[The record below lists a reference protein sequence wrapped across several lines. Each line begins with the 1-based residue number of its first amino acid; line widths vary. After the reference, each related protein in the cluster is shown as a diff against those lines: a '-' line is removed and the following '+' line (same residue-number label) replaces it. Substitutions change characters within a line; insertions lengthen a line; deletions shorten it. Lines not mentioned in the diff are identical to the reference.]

1 MKSKLD
7 LPLVIILIICIV
19 ASCSK
24 DSSNDDGGGGGGT
37 QLTPLEK
44 QADSLYHNVIEKH
57 FIPVDFYTLHKID
70 YDQDDNKPEAITDLK
85 KFILRYLTDDVITF
99 KDDGVKKI
107 LKIDQMDI
115 RDTIHEKTFE
125 KEWNIGTIKATNEVY
140 LEYLNYTYDI
150 KRYTLDHFND
160 TSILIHVLWKGQNGD
175 TATLYTLLSKP

>member
-24 DSSNDDGGGGGGT
+24 DSSNDDGGGGGGGGT

-70 YDQDDNKPEAITDLK
+70 YDQDDNKPEAITDLT

-107 LKIDQMDI
+107 L
-115 RDTIHEKTFE
+115 
-125 KEWNIGTIKATNEVY
+125 
-140 LEYLNYTYDI
+140 
-150 KRYTLDHFND
+150 
-160 TSILIHVLWKGQNGD
+160 
-175 TATLYTLLSKP
+175 